1 MERIVDVYKFTELC
15 GARAAFVSGPLGKLL
30 ILFLPLQGS
39 PNLVMC
45 LKSTGK
51 SGWTAKAEKKFVDY
65 SMFKR
70 YFRVQ
75 RIHQRNMSGKYFYT
89 NLNGNAFHIFS

>member
-45 LKSTGK
+45 LK
-51 SGWTAKAEKKFVDY
+51 V
-65 SMFKR
+65 R
-70 YFRVQ
+70 Q
-75 RIHQRNMSGKYFYT
+75 RAVG
-89 NLNGNAFHIFS
+89 L

>member
-45 LKSTGK
+45 LKVRQRAVGLRKRKK
-51 SGWTAKAEKKFVDY
+51 SLWITQCLKDISAY
-65 SMFKR
+65 
-70 YFRVQ
+70 
-75 RIHQRNMSGKYFYT
+75 
-89 NLNGNAFHIFS
+89 